1 MGLIGQ
7 RWDNFNLEV
16 ENTKLRLKEKIFAQS
31 SGSYDRVI
39 EYWPKGL
46 SVIVMTSNSRQ
57 VHVETPA
64 PSWRGKVAEWQHL
77 CSVLLVNELASQ
89 SGPSWQYIHSLPDS
103 ENNHTHR

>member
-31 SGSYDRVI
+31 FYILSSGSNDRVI

-46 SVIVMTSNSRQ
+46 SVIVMTSNSQ
-57 VHVETPA
+57 PVHVETPA
-64 PSWRGKVAEWQHL
+64 PSWRGGVGEWQHL
-77 CSVLLVNELASQ
+77 CSVLLVDELASQ
-89 SGPSWQYIHSLPDS
+89 S
-103 ENNHTHR
+103 

>member
-46 SVIVMTSNSRQ
+46 SVIVMTSILDKFMSRLLLLPGG
-57 VHVETPA
+57 VRWRSGSTFAVF
-64 PSWRGKVAEWQHL
+64 SWL
-77 CSVLLVNELASQ
+77 MN
-89 SGPSWQYIHSLPDS
+89 
-103 ENNHTHR
+103 